1 MLEHHDAGPIRTL
14 RLARP
19 PVNALHVPLF
29 DALGAAVAAAP
40 RQGARG
46 LVLTGAGKLFSAGL
60 DVAVL
65 AGLDQPGLGAFLTS
79 FFGCLKA
86 MAESPLPIVA
96 AVNGHSP
103 AGGAVLA
110 LFCDHRIM
118 ARGDFRI
125 GLNEVQV
132 GLLPGPLIYGVLKRV
147 VSLRVANEMLP
158 QGALVG
164 PEEALAVGFVD
175 ELAEPAEL
183 EGRARAWL
191 ERVLALPPVAYARTR
206 AMVRADLV
214 AMMVE
219 ATRRGPNEMVEAW
232 QGPET
237 RAALAA
243 LVAKLGRK

>member
-1 MLEHHDAGPIRTL
+1 MLEHHDLGPIRTL

-29 DALGAAVAAAP
+29 EALGAALRPAP
-40 RQGARG
+40 RDGARG

-65 AGLDQPGLGAFLTS
+65 AGLDAQGLKTFLAS
-79 FFGCLKA
+79 FFACLRTL
-86 MAESPLPIVA
+86 AESPLPIVA
-96 AVNGHSP
+96 AINGHSP

-110 LFCDHRIM
+110 LYCDHRIM

-158 QGALVG
+158 QGALLT

-191 ERVLALPPVAYARTR
+191 ERVLALPSFAYAKTR

-219 ATRRGPNEMVEAW
+219 ATRRDQDEMIEAW
-232 QGPET
+232 MSPEP

>member
-1 MLEHHDAGPIRTL
+1 MLEHHDSGPIRTL
-14 RLARP
+14 TLARP

-29 DALGAAVAAAP
+29 DALGAAIAEAP
-40 RQGARG
+40 RAGARG
-46 LVLTGAGKLFSAGL
+46 LVLTGGGKLFSAGL

-65 AGLDQPGLGAFLTS
+65 AGLDGPGLGAFLES

-86 MAESPLPIVA
+86 LAESELPIVA
-96 AVNGHSP
+96 AINGHSP

-158 QGALVG
+158 QGLLVT

-175 ELAEPAEL
+175 ELAAGAEL
-183 EGRARAWL
+183 EARARAWL

-214 AMMVE
+214 AMMAE
-219 ATRRGPNEMVEAW
+219 ATRRGTREMVEAW
-232 QGPET
+232 TGPET
-237 RAALAA
+237 RAALAS
-243 LVAKLGRK
+243 LVARLGKK